1 MTSKTLDHLFTFD
14 EMKKMNTDH
23 LMSEPVTSK
32 KPSNPIRINLKDTVS
47 QMSKEF
53 VLDSSDESDFSDDS
67 DEEIGVRLNP
77 RMNY

>member
-53 VLDSSDESDFSDDS
+53 VLDSSDESDFSEDS